1 MSKITLDPPAK
12 GTETTREGGRE
23 RPKVVTPD
31 YILSQS
37 RSGSASTAASLLDL
51 RQRVN
56 FLFTC
61 LEKLAATNADSDL
74 IEEIQS
80 VRRRGFQ
87 RGR

>member
-1 MSKITLDPPAK
+1 MATKNVDSPSNPTDD
-12 GTETTREGGRE
+12 TREGGRE
-23 RPKVVTPD
+23 RAKLVTPD
-31 YILSQS
+31 YLISQS

-56 FLFTC
+56 FLFSC
-61 LEKLAATNADSDL
+61 LEKLAATNADSEL
-74 IEEIQS
+74 VAEIQS